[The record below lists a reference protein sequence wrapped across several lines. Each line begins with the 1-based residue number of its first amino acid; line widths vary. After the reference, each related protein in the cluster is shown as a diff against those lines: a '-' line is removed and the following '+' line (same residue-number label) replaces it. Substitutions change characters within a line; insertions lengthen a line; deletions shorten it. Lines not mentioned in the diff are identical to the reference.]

1 MKNTAE
7 NVHGGEV
14 VPVEDQGVPSL
25 PYVPKEEEHDVGTG
39 LIWEGEFTAKCPWS
53 AVLSRQ
59 WQVSKTKPNI
69 SRTWALNKNVSVVKR
84 MDEYACLPR
93 QQRPPLLHYIEAS
106 RYRDY

>member
-1 MKNTAE
+1 MTISVAPDLMVMKNAAE

-25 PYVPKEEEHDVGTG
+25 PYVPKEEKHDVGTS

-69 SRTWALNKNVSVVKR
+69 SRTWALNKNVSVSFQLCV
-84 MDEYACLPR
+84 A
-93 QQRPPLLHYIEAS
+93 QFTI
-106 RYRDY
+106 